1 MKDGKKTLNFQ
12 DNSSKNQMSLWNIS
26 MTTDG
31 DRNFDYDLESIR
43 LLVEDA
49 IQTNNELYIAHLIN
63 KLLTEYQE
71 IATIVTENKYKKTSK
86 KT

>member
-1 MKDGKKTLNFQ
+1 
-12 DNSSKNQMSLWNIS
+12 MSLWNIS

-71 IATIVTENKYKKTSK
+71 IATIVTENKYKKTW
-86 KT
+86 THQDVLNFITYGEQA